1 MLVLDEGPRD
11 APVLLLLHGFSSSS
25 HSYDRL
31 VPLLVASHRVV
42 RVDLLGHGR
51 TGGAAA
57 DAPAQADAVAGVL
70 RDLDLTD
77 VTVVGHSFGAD
88 VAVEL
93 AARGAPVTASVILA
107 QAPDYTDANLPRAG
121 VLMTQRWSPVLYRVV
136 RPVFSGLAAAAERWP
151 VLVRRDRTGL
161 AAIALR
167 DLRALDPV
175 MFRTVLVD
183 RRDRMAAVPLDTQV
197 RTADVPT
204 LVVLAGRDH
213 FYGERSAGRYRAAGA
228 RVEVVAPSGHALPVE
243 YPAETAT
250 FIEAFVAET
259 HPRHP

>member
-1 MLVLDEGPRD
+1 MFVVDEGPHD
-11 APVLLLLHGFSSSS
+11 APVVVLLHGFSSSS
-25 HSYDRL
+25 HSYDLL
-31 VPLLVASHRVV
+31 VPLLVGAHRVV

-57 DAPAQADAVAGVL
+57 DAPAQADAVAGVM
-70 RDLDLTD
+70 RVLDLTE

-93 AARGAPVTASVILA
+93 AARGAPVTALVILA
-107 QAPDYTDANLPRAG
+107 QAPDYSDADLPRAG
-121 VLMTQRWSPVLYRVV
+121 GLMTQRWSPALYRGV

-167 DLRALDPV
+167 DLHALDPV
-175 MFRTVLVD
+175 MFRTVLVE
-183 RRDRMAAVPLDTQV
+183 RRDRMAAVPLDAQV
-197 RTADVPT
+197 RGAGVPT

-213 FYGERSAGRYRAAGA
+213 FYGDRSAGRYRAAGA
-228 RVEVVAPSGHALPVE
+228 RVEVVAASGHALPVE
-243 YPAETAT
+243 FPAETAA
-250 FIEAFVAET
+250 FVEGFVAE
-259 HPRHP
+259 RA